1 MHCNVLPDEL
11 QHHTLLLGHSLP
23 QKYFS
28 KKYAP
33 PATNSCE
40 QEFSFSMRTFK
51 RSTLSGNKAT
61 PPYLW
66 TGR

>member
-28 KKYAP
+28 KKY
-33 PATNSCE
+33 
-40 QEFSFSMRTFK
+40 
-51 RSTLSGNKAT
+51 T
-61 PPYLW
+61 PPLQIHANKSSHFL
-66 TGR
+66 